1 MANDLGNTVRRVRM
15 KDIAADLGLSVVTVS
30 KVFRGRS
37 DIGDETRGRVLA
49 RMAELNYQPNVA
61 ARSLATGRS
70 YTMGFVVPDLMHPF
84 FAEIAKYMAGVLR
97 TQGYHLMMSSS
108 LDEAAVEA
116 DQLEHLLNRG
126 VDLLMVASSQ
136 VDPGILQPVLDRNV
150 PLILVDRQFPGFL
163 AHFVGVDDRLTGC
176 LATRH
181 LVEQGYRRIAHI
193 GPMVASTAAGR
204 AAGYREALAE
214 AGLTI
219 APEHVQATAHG
230 DDSAE
235 DSGYDAM
242 QRLLAVRP
250 QPDAVFCF
258 NDPTAIGA
266 MKAILEAGL
275 RIPQD
280 MAVVGC
286 GNIRNSDF
294 LTVPLTTIDQDGRG
308 IGLKTAQLALS
319 LVEQPSRRRTIL
331 LEQRLISRASSLR
344 MPR

>member
-1 MANDLGNTVRRVRM
+1 M

-37 DIGDETRGRVLA
+37 DIGNETRGRVLA

-97 TQGYHLMMSSS
+97 AQGYHLMMSSS

-126 VDLLMVASSQ
+126 VDLLMVASSH
-136 VDPGILQPVLDRNV
+136 VDPGVLQPVLDRHV
-150 PLILVDRQFPGFL
+150 PLILVDRQFEGFP
-163 AHFVGVDDRLTGC
+163 AHFVGVDDRLTGR

-181 LVEQGYRRIAHI
+181 LVEQGYQRIAHI
-193 GPMVASTAAGR
+193 GPTNASTAAGR

-214 AGLTI
+214 AGMKI
-219 APEHVQATAHG
+219 GPDHVQATAHG

-235 DSGYDAM
+235 DSGYEAM
-242 QRLLAVRP
+242 QRLLAARP
-250 QPDAVFCF
+250 RPDAVFCF

-294 LTVPLTTIDQDGRG
+294 LAVPLTTIDQDGRG
-308 IGLKTAQLALS
+308 IGLKTAKLALS
-319 LVEQPSRRRTIL
+319 LVEQPSRHRTIL
-331 LEQRLISRASSLR
+331 LEQRLIPRASSLR
-344 MPR
+344 LPR

>member
-1 MANDLGNTVRRVRM
+1 M

-97 TQGYHLMMSSS
+97 AQGYHLMMSSS

-150 PLILVDRQFPGFL
+150 PLILVDRQFPGFP
-163 AHFVGVDDRLTGC
+163 AHFVGVDDRLTGR

-193 GPMVASTAAGR
+193 GPTVASTAAGR

-214 AGLTI
+214 AGMTI
-219 APEHVQATAHG
+219 TPDHVQATAHG
-230 DDSAE
+230 GDSAE
-235 DSGYDAM
+235 DSGYGAM
-242 QRLLAVRP
+242 QRLLALSPR
-250 QPDAVFCF
+250 PDAVFCF

-280 MAVVGC
+280 VAVVGC

-294 LTVPLTTIDQDGRG
+294 LAVPLTTIDQDGRG
-308 IGLKTAQLALS
+308 IGLKTAKLALS
-319 LVEQPSRRRTIL
+319 LVEQTSRRRTIL
-331 LEQRLISRASSLR
+331 LEQRLIPRASSLR
-344 MPR
+344 LPG

>member
-1 MANDLGNTVRRVRM
+1 M

-37 DIGDETRGRVLA
+37 DIGNETRGRVLA

-97 TQGYHLMMSSS
+97 AQGYHLMMSSS

-126 VDLLMVASSQ
+126 VDLLMVASSH
-136 VDPGILQPVLDRNV
+136 VDPGVLQPVLDRQV
-150 PLILVDRQFPGFL
+150 PLILVDRQFEGFP
-163 AHFVGVDDRLTGC
+163 AHFVGVDDRLTGR

-181 LVEQGYRRIAHI
+181 LVEQGYQRIAHI
-193 GPMVASTAAGR
+193 GPTNASTAAGR

-214 AGLTI
+214 AGMKI
-219 APEHVQATAHG
+219 GPDHVQATAHG

-235 DSGYDAM
+235 DSGYEAM
-242 QRLLAVRP
+242 QRLLAARP
-250 QPDAVFCF
+250 RPDAVFCF
-258 NDPTAIGA
+258 YDPTAIGA

-294 LTVPLTTIDQDGRG
+294 LAVPLTTIDQDGRG
-308 IGLKTAQLALS
+308 IGLKTAKLALS
-319 LVEQPSRRRTIL
+319 LVEQPSRHRTIL
-331 LEQRLISRASSLR
+331 LEQRLIPRASSLR
-344 MPR
+344 LPR

>member
-1 MANDLGNTVRRVRM
+1 M
-15 KDIAADLGLSVVTVS
+15 KDIAADLGLSVVTVT

-37 DIGDETRGRVLA
+37 DIGNETRLRVLA

-97 TQGYHLMMSSS
+97 AQGYHLMMSSS

-136 VDPGILQPVLDRNV
+136 VDPGILRPVLDRNV
-150 PLILVDRQFPGFL
+150 PLILVDRQFEGFP
-163 AHFVGVDDRLTGC
+163 AHFVGVDDRLTGR

-181 LVEQGYRRIAHI
+181 LVEQGYQRIAHI
-193 GPMVASTAAGR
+193 GPTNASTAAGR
-204 AAGYREALAE
+204 ATGYREVLAE
-214 AGLTI
+214 AGMKI
-219 APEHVQATAHG
+219 APDHVQATAHG

-235 DSGYDAM
+235 ESGYDAM
-242 QRLLAVRP
+242 QRLLAARP
-250 QPDAVFCF
+250 RPDAVFCF

-294 LTVPLTTIDQDGRG
+294 LAVPLTTIDQDGRG
-308 IGLKTAQLALS
+308 IGLKTAKLALS

-331 LEQRLISRASSLR
+331 LEQRLIPRASSLR
-344 MPR
+344 LPR

>member
-1 MANDLGNTVRRVRM
+1 M

-37 DIGDETRGRVLA
+37 DIGNETRGRVLA

-70 YTMGFVVPDLMHPF
+70 YTMGFVVPDLTHPF

-97 TQGYHLMMSSS
+97 AQGYHLMMSSS

-126 VDLLMVASSQ
+126 VDLLMVASSHL
-136 VDPGILQPVLDRNV
+136 DPGVLQPVLDRNV
-150 PLILVDRQFPGFL
+150 PLILVDRQFEGFP
-163 AHFVGVDDRLTGC
+163 AHFVGVDDRLTGR

-181 LVEQGYRRIAHI
+181 LVEQGYQRIAHI
-193 GPMVASTAAGR
+193 GPTNASTAAGR
-204 AAGYREALAE
+204 ATGYREVLAE
-214 AGLTI
+214 AGMMV
-219 APEHVQATAHG
+219 APDHVQATAHG

-235 DSGYDAM
+235 DSGYVAM
-242 QRLLAVRP
+242 QRLLTARP
-250 QPDAVFCF
+250 RPDAVFCF

-266 MKAILEAGL
+266 MKAILDAGL

-294 LTVPLTTIDQDGRG
+294 LAVSLTTIDQDGRG
-308 IGLKTAQLALS
+308 IGLKTAKLALS
-319 LVEQPSRRRTIL
+319 LVAQPSRRRTIL
-331 LEQRLISRASSLR
+331 LEQRLIPRASSLR
-344 MPR
+344 LPR